1 MRSISLR
8 ARERWRPSHLIFTK
22 EILYITINWN
32 ENAQLIIRVKET
44 EILQCKFAK
53 KYKFSLFYLWII
65 LKFQKN
71 NNFSN
76 RPLELYGR
84 YYMYIKQE
92 YM

>member
-1 MRSISLR
+1 MRVR
-8 ARERWRPSHLIFTK
+8 
-22 EILYITINWN
+22 
-32 ENAQLIIRVKET
+32 ET

-65 LKFQKN
+65 LKFH

-76 RPLELYGR
+76 RTLELYGR